1 MTLKQKLSPTQAV
14 AAFSQTV
21 TKPWNFDK
29 GAA

>member
-1 MTLKQKLSPTQAV
+1 MTCKQKLPPTQAV

-21 TKPWNFDK
+21 TEQWNCDK